1 MRDQQALD
9 IFKAH
14 IDFLNETSPR
24 EFRVRLLGLYET
36 TFGITHSASCSLYNK
51 IKKSAVAS
59 GIIPEIG
66 RRSDT
71 VVDKTH
77 NPVIESATSE
87 SFNKFLV
94 SLELRISEKDSWA
107 ICDESGNIVDYADSG
122 IAAQQIAKGNKF
134 YRLEPL

>member
-66 RRSDT
+66 RSNT
-71 VVDKTH
+71 IVVKTH
-77 NPVIESATSE
+77 DTVIESATSE

-107 ICDESGNIVDYADSG
+107 ICDESGNIVDHADSG
-122 IAAQQIAKGNKF
+122 LAAQQKAKGNKF